1 MLEAEY
7 PGRADIVRDSS
18 RESRK
23 KMKIARLIAAF
34 AVALM
39 ADIVINRIFHFAHP
53 FFDPFLIL
61 TVAYATASKP
71 LGSIFIG
78 AAAGIVQDTWGGS
91 IFGLNGFKK
100 TLIAYLIAVLASIF
114 DLTGVPARLIVLCAA
129 TILDSLVEAGL
140 MIVVGRGAS
149 PAVFTAMGIK
159 ILGNAL
165 FGIITFAV
173 IARISRKKYSEAL

>member
-1 MLEAEY
+1 
-7 PGRADIVRDSS
+7 
-18 RESRK
+18 
-23 KMKIARLIAAF
+23 MKIARLIATLA
-34 AVALM
+34 AALI
-39 ADIVINRIFHFAHP
+39 ADIVINRMFHIAHP

-71 LGSIFIG
+71 VGSLFIG
-78 AAAGIVQDTWGGS
+78 AAAGLVQDTWQGS

-100 TLIAYLIAVLASIF
+100 TLIGYLIAVLASIF
-114 DLTGVPARLIVLCAA
+114 DLTRLPARLIILCAA
-129 TILDSLVEAGL
+129 TIVDSLAEVGL

-149 PAVFTAMGIK
+149 AAVFSEMGIK

-165 FGIITFAV
+165 FGIITFAL